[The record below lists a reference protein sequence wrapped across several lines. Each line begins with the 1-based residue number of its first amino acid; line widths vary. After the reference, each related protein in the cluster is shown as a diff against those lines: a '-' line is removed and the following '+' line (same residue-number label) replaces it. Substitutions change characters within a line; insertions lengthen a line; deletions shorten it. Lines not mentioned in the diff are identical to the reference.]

1 MSAQQTTQS
10 STSQAI
16 SKGEQ
21 RQTGLARRG
30 GFSALPSLWAD
41 PMEFFANPFSLMRRM
56 QEEINRTFG
65 QTSPGRGESL
75 GTWTPPVEVAMRVL
89 RVVSGLKAGILV
101 ALLCLTTAFAAAQS
115 ERPVSINVGG
125 GFSPLVGNVSN
136 DLDSGW
142 HITGGVKYNATS
154 TFSIGPQFLYNGF
167 GTERERRMV
176 MPASGP
182 LLPIRGSSFR
192 SPNFG
197 LTS

>member
-65 QTSPGRGESL
+65 LTSPGRGESL
-75 GTWTPPVEVAMRVL
+75 GTWTPPVEVAFRDNKL
-89 RVVSGLKAGILV
+89 EVSAELPGLSDQDVKVEVNNDYLIIQGERKYEHQDKEGEV
-101 ALLCLTTAFAAAQS
+101 RRS
-115 ERPVSINVGG
+115 ERRYGQFYRAIALPEGSETDKARAEFKDGVLHVSIPVSQEKSNVRQI
-125 GFSPLVGNVSN
+125 PVER
-136 DLDSGW
+136 
-142 HITGGVKYNATS
+142 A
-154 TFSIGPQFLYNGF
+154 
-167 GTERERRMV
+167 GTQHK
-176 MPASGP
+176 AA
-182 LLPIRGSSFR
+182 
-192 SPNFG
+192 
-197 LTS
+197 

>member
-65 QTSPGRGESL
+65 QTSPGRGEFL
-75 GTWTPPVEVAMRVL
+75 GIWTPPVEVAFRDNKL
-89 RVVSGLKAGILV
+89 EVSAELPGLSDQDVKVEVNNDYLIIQGERKYEHQDKEGEV
-101 ALLCLTTAFAAAQS
+101 RRS
-115 ERPVSINVGG
+115 ERRYGQFYRAIALPEGSETDKARAEFKDGVLHVSIPVSQEKSNVRQI
-125 GFSPLVGNVSN
+125 PVER
-136 DLDSGW
+136 
-142 HITGGVKYNATS
+142 A
-154 TFSIGPQFLYNGF
+154 
-167 GTERERRMV
+167 GTQQK
-176 MPASGP
+176 AA
-182 LLPIRGSSFR
+182 
-192 SPNFG
+192 
-197 LTS
+197 